1 MNTQI
6 IVSALREIEND
17 KGIPFETIKAV
28 LEESML
34 SAYEDYENVD
44 EETVVVLDEEAGA
57 FRVMKDGEDIT
68 PEDFDFTR
76 IAATV
81 MRQSFLQRLNEVHN
95 EQLLDSYGGRMG
107 EVITGIVQQAHRRM
121 TIVDLGQ
128 VEALLPAS
136 EQVPGERYENGQR
149 IKVFLLEIREPSRSG
164 PALTVSR
171 RAEGLLK
178 GLFTLEVPEIY
189 DGLVEIKAVS
199 REAGL
204 RSKVAVWSNE
214 AGIDPVGACVG
225 PRGSRVRAVVS
236 ELRNEK
242 IDIIQ
247 WDPDPARFI
256 AKALSPARV
265 REVYLDEDEEQAEV
279 IVPDDQLS
287 LAIGREGQNA
297 RLAVK
302 LTDWKIDIKPESQAI
317 EFDEDDEG
325 WEPDEDSAMHRCRAI
340 LSNGRRCANM
350 ALAGSLFCGI
360 PSHQEQ
366 AAEFEGMV
374 EDTNGAQG
382 AAQTAAEKPAGLSP
396 EDEEVVDE

>member
-1 MNTQI
+1 MNTALL
-6 IVSALREIEND
+6 SALHEIETE
-17 KGIPFETIKAV
+17 KGIPFETVKRV
-28 LEESML
+28 LEESL
-34 SAYEDYENVD
+34 LAAYREREGAV
-44 EETVVVLDEEAGA
+44 EGAEVVLDRETGDL
-57 FRVMKDGEDIT
+57 RVMKDGEDIT

-76 IAATV
+76 IAASL
-81 MRQSFLQRLNEVHN
+81 MRQNFMQRLNEVHN
-95 EQLLDSYGGRMG
+95 QQLVKEYGERIGD
-107 EVITGIVQQAHRRM
+107 VVTGIVQQAHRRM
-121 TIVDLGQ
+121 TIIDLGR

-149 IKVFLLEIREPSRSG
+149 LKVYLLDIKEAGRGPSII
-164 PALTVSR
+164 VSR
-171 RAEGLLK
+171 RHEGLLR
-178 GLFTLEVPEIY
+178 GLFELEVPEIY
-189 DGLVEIKAVS
+189 DGLVEIKAVA

-214 AGIDPVGACVG
+214 PGIDPVGACVG

-265 REVYLDEDEEQAEV
+265 REVYLDEEEKQAEV

-302 LTDWKIDIKPESQAI
+302 LTDWKIDIKPESQAV
-317 EFDEDDEG
+317 EYEEEDE
-325 WEPDEDSAMHRCRAI
+325 WEPDEGSSMHRCRAV
-340 LSNGRRCANM
+340 LSNGKRCANM
-350 ALAGSLFCGI
+350 ALPGSLFCGI
-360 PSHQEQ
+360 PSHQAQ
-366 AAEFEGMV
+366 AKEFEGLT
-374 EDTNGAQG
+374 EGSQ
-382 AAQTAAEKPAGLSP
+382 E
-396 EDEEVVDE
+396 EEVADE

>member
-1 MNTQI
+1 
-6 IVSALREIEND
+6 
-17 KGIPFETIKAV
+17 
-28 LEESML
+28 
-34 SAYEDYENVD
+34 
-44 EETVVVLDEEAGA
+44 
-57 FRVMKDGEDIT
+57 
-68 PEDFDFTR
+68 
-76 IAATV
+76 
-81 MRQSFLQRLNEVHN
+81 
-95 EQLLDSYGGRMG
+95 
-107 EVITGIVQQAHRRM
+107 
-121 TIVDLGQ
+121 
-128 VEALLPAS
+128 
-136 EQVPGERYENGQR
+136 
-149 IKVFLLEIREPSRSG
+149 
-164 PALTVSR
+164 
-171 RAEGLLK
+171 LK
-178 GLFTLEVPEIY
+178 GLFELEVPEIY
-189 DGLVEIKAVS
+189 DKLVEIRAVA

-214 AGIDPVGACVG
+214 LGIDPVGACVG

-265 REVYLDEDEEQAEV
+265 REVYLDEDEQQAEV

-317 EFDEDDEG
+317 EFEDEEED
-325 WEPDEDSAMHRCRAI
+325 WEPDDESSMRRCRAV

-350 ALAGSLFCGI
+350 ALSGSLFCGI
-360 PSHQEQ
+360 SSHQAQ

-374 EDTNGAQG
+374 EGRG
-382 AAQTAAEKPAGLSP
+382 S
-396 EDEEVVDE
+396 DE